1 MLTKDLSKIRNI
13 GIAAH
18 IDAGKTTTTERI
30 LYYTG
35 VNYKIGEVHDGAA
48 TMDWMAQERERG
60 ITITSAAIT
69 CQWRDCYINLIDT
82 PGHVDFTVEVERSLR
97 VLDGAVSVFCAVGG
111 VEPQSETVWRQADK
125 YKVPRVA
132 FVNKMD
138 RVGAN
143 FLSVVEQIHDRL
155 GARAVPVV
163 LPIGAE
169 DAFTG
174 IIDLVEMKELVYID
188 ELGAHPEHRDIP
200 ADMLDEAKFY
210 RENMIEQLADVD
222 DEIAAMYLEGQD
234 PTSAQIKA
242 AIRRQTIALKFVAC
256 LCGSAFKNKGVQPLL
271 DAVVDYLP
279 SPIDLPPVVGT
290 DPDDETKQVERHAS
304 VDEPT
309 SALAFK
315 IAVDPFVGRLTF
327 CRLYSGMI
335 HSSQSLYNP
344 ASRRRERIG
353 RILLMHSNKRT
364 DLEDAGAGMIVALPS
379 LKNTRTGDT
388 LCDENHPIVLESL
401 TFPAPVITLAVEPET
416 TEDKARLA
424 KGLIALA
431 DEDPTFVVKDN
442 EETGQTT
449 ISGMGELHL
458 DIIVDRL
465 RREFGVH
472 VKVGRPQVA
481 YREAITS
488 RVERVQGRFVRQ
500 SGGHGQYGD
509 CVINMEP
516 LPDGQEGFVFED
528 MVVGGVIPREF
539 IPACQKGCEEAM
551 GSGVLGGFPVIGV
564 KVELVFGSYHEVDSS
579 EMAFKIA
586 ASMAF
591 KEAMK
596 KAGPTLMEPI
606 MAVEVVTPEDYVGDV
621 MGDLSS
627 RRGRVDGMEMRGN
640 ARAIKAYV
648 PLGEMFGYATDLRSK
663 TSGRAN
669 YTMQFD
675 HYEPVPGNVAEAIL
689 NPSSVKTGSGKK

>member
-18 IDAGKTTTTERI
+18 IDAGKTTTSERI
-30 LYYTG
+30 LFFTG

-69 CQWRDCYINLIDT
+69 CQWKDCYINLIDT

-143 FLSVVEQIHDRL
+143 FLNVVEQIHDRL

-169 DAFTG
+169 ESFQG
-174 IIDLVEMKELVYID
+174 IVDLIQMKEVVYLD
-188 ELGAHPEHRDIP
+188 ETGAHPELRDIP
-200 ADMLDEAKFY
+200 SDMAEEAQMY
-210 RENMIEQLADVD
+210 REHLIEQLADVD
-222 DEIAAMYLEGQD
+222 DEIMSLVLD
-234 PTSAQIKA
+234 DKVPTVEQIKA
-242 AIRRQTIALKFVAC
+242 AIRRQTIALKFVPC
-256 LCGSAFKNKGVQPLL
+256 FCGSAFKNKGIQPLL

-279 SPIDLPPVVGT
+279 SPLDVPAVEGT
-290 DPDDETKQVERHAS
+290 SPDDETKVIERHAKL
-304 VDEPT
+304 DEPV

-327 CRLYSGMI
+327 CRIYSGMLRTGDT
-335 HSSQSLYNP
+335 LYNP
-344 ASRRRERIG
+344 ASRKRERIG
-353 RILLMHSNKRT
+353 RILLMHSNKRI
-364 DLEDAGAGMIVALPS
+364 DIEDASAGMIVALPS

-388 LCDENHPIVLESL
+388 LCDENNPVVLESL
-401 TFPAPVITLAVEPET
+401 TFPAPVITLAVEPAT
-416 TEDKARLA
+416 TDDKAKLA

-472 VKVGRPQVA
+472 VNVGAPQVA
-481 YREAITS
+481 YREAILN
-488 RVERVQGRFVRQ
+488 RVERVQGKFVRQ

-528 MVVGGVIPREF
+528 DIVGGVIPREF
-539 IPACQKGCEEAM
+539 IPACQKGFEEAM

-564 KVELVFGSYHEVDSS
+564 KVELVYGSYHEVDSS

-596 KAGPTLMEPI
+596 KASPTLMEPI
-606 MAVEVVTPEDYVGDV
+606 MSVEVVTPEDYVGDV

-627 RRGRVDGMEMRGN
+627 RRGRVDGMEMRAN
-640 ARAIKAYV
+640 ARAIKAFV

-675 HYEPVPGNVAEAIL
+675 HYEPVPKNVAETIL
-689 NPSSVKTGSGKK
+689 GNNADAKK

>member
-1 MLTKDLSKIRNI
+1 MLTKDLTKIRNI

-30 LYYTG
+30 LFYTG
-35 VNYKIGEVHDGAA
+35 VNYKIGETHDGTA

-69 CQWRDCYINLIDT
+69 CQWKDCFINIIDT

-125 YKVPRVA
+125 YKVPRIA
-132 FVNKMD
+132 FINKMD

-143 FLSVVEQIHDRL
+143 FFGVVSQIHDRL

-169 DAFTG
+169 DSFQG
-174 IIDLVEMKELVYID
+174 VVDLLQMKELVYVD
-188 ELGAHPEHRDIP
+188 ESGAHPELRDIP
-200 ADMLDEAKFY
+200 ADMLDDAKMY
-210 RENMIEQLADVD
+210 RENLIEQLGDVD
-222 DEIAAMYLEGQD
+222 DEIMNMYLEGQE
-234 PTSAQIKA
+234 PTVEQLKA
-242 AIRRQTIALKFVAC
+242 AIRRQTIALKFVPC
-256 LCGSAFKNKGVQPLL
+256 FCGSAFKNKGIQPVL
-271 DAVVDYLP
+271 DAVIDYLP
-279 SPIDLPPVVGT
+279 SPVDIPAVEGT
-290 DPDDETKQVERHAS
+290 SPDDETKGIKRHPRM
-304 VDEPT
+304 DEPL

-315 IAVDPFVGRLTF
+315 VAVDPFVGRLTF
-327 CRLYSGMI
+327 CRIYSGTL
-335 HSSQSLYNP
+335 HTGDTLYNP
-344 ASRRRERIG
+344 ASRKRERIG
-353 RILLMHSNKRT
+353 RILLMHSNKRI
-364 DLEDAGAGMIVALPS
+364 DIDDASAGMIVALPS

-388 LCDENHPIVLESL
+388 LCDENNPVVLESL
-401 TFPAPVITLAVEPET
+401 TFPAPVITLAVEPAT
-416 TEDKARLA
+416 TEDKTKLA
-424 KGLIALA
+424 KGLIALS

-472 VKVGRPQVA
+472 VNVGRPQVA
-481 YREAITS
+481 YREAIQN
-488 RVERVQGRFVRQ
+488 RVEKVQGKFVRQ

-528 MVVGGVIPREF
+528 DIVGGVIPREF
-539 IPACQKGCEEAM
+539 IPACQKGFEEAM

-564 KVELVFGSYHEVDSS
+564 KVELVYGSYHEVDSS

-591 KEAMK
+591 KEAMR
-596 KAGPTLMEPI
+596 KASPTLMEPI
-606 MAVEVVTPEDYVGDV
+606 MSVEVVTPEDYVGDV

-627 RRGRVDGMEMRGN
+627 RRGRVDGMEMRAN

-675 HYEPVPGNVAEAIL
+675 HYEPVPKNVAEAIL
-689 NPSSVKTGSGKK
+689 NPSGAESAGKK

>member
-1 MLTKDLSKIRNI
+1 
-13 GIAAH
+13 
-18 IDAGKTTTTERI
+18 
-30 LYYTG
+30 
-35 VNYKIGEVHDGAA
+35 
-48 TMDWMAQERERG
+48 
-60 ITITSAAIT
+60 
-69 CQWRDCYINLIDT
+69 
-82 PGHVDFTVEVERSLR
+82 
-97 VLDGAVSVFCAVGG
+97 
-111 VEPQSETVWRQADK
+111 
-125 YKVPRVA
+125 
-132 FVNKMD
+132 
-138 RVGAN
+138 
-143 FLSVVEQIHDRL
+143 
-155 GARAVPVV
+155 
-163 LPIGAE
+163 
-169 DAFTG
+169 
-174 IIDLVEMKELVYID
+174 MKEVVYLD
-188 ELGAHPEHRDIP
+188 ETGAHPELRDIP
-200 ADMLDEAKFY
+200 SDMAEEAQMY
-210 RENMIEQLADVD
+210 REHLIEQLADVD
-222 DEIAAMYLEGQD
+222 DEIMSLVLD
-234 PTSAQIKA
+234 DKVPTVEQIKA
-242 AIRRQTIALKFVAC
+242 AIRRQTIALKFVPC
-256 LCGSAFKNKGVQPLL
+256 FCGSAFKNKGIQPLL

-279 SPIDLPPVVGT
+279 SPLDVPAVEGT
-290 DPDDETKQVERHAS
+290 SPDDETKVIERHAKL
-304 VDEPT
+304 DEPV

-327 CRLYSGMI
+327 CRIYSGMLRTGDT
-335 HSSQSLYNP
+335 LYNP
-344 ASRRRERIG
+344 ASRKRERIG
-353 RILLMHSNKRT
+353 RILLMHSNKRI
-364 DLEDAGAGMIVALPS
+364 DIEDASAGMIVALPS

-388 LCDENHPIVLESL
+388 LCDENNPVVLESL
-401 TFPAPVITLAVEPET
+401 TFPAPVITLAVEPAT
-416 TEDKARLA
+416 TDDKAKLA

-472 VKVGRPQVA
+472 VNVGAPQVA
-481 YREAITS
+481 YREAILN
-488 RVERVQGRFVRQ
+488 RVERVQGKFVRQ

-528 MVVGGVIPREF
+528 DIVGGVIPREF
-539 IPACQKGCEEAM
+539 IPACQKGFEEAM

-564 KVELVFGSYHEVDSS
+564 KVELVYGSYHEVDSS

-596 KAGPTLMEPI
+596 KASPTLMEPI
-606 MAVEVVTPEDYVGDV
+606 MSVEVVTPEDYVGDV

-627 RRGRVDGMEMRGN
+627 RRGRVDGMEMRAN
-640 ARAIKAYV
+640 ARAIKAFV

-675 HYEPVPGNVAEAIL
+675 HYEPVPKNVAETIL
-689 NPSSVKTGSGKK
+689 GNNADAKK